1 MIFDIPKN
9 KASIIKVIGV
19 GGGGGNA
26 VGHMFRQGINGVDFA
41 ICNTDAQA
49 LESNPV
55 GTKISLGPNLTEG
68 RGAGSLPEVGKQS
81 CIESIEDIRKWLADG
96 TKMLFITA
104 GMGGGTGT
112 GAAPIIAKVAKEMD
126 ILTVGI
132 VTLPFKFEGM
142 RRQRQAL
149 EGLEQLKKNVDSIL
163 VISNDKLREMH
174 GNLSLTAAFGQADNI
189 LTTAAKGIAEI
200 ITVPG
205 YINVDF
211 EDVNTVM
218 KNSGV
223 AIMGTGVAEGDDRA
237 RRAIH
242 EALNSP
248 LLEDNDIR
256 GAQHILLNI
265 TSGSMEVTMD
275 EIGEITDYVQ
285 EEAGYGTDLIWG
297 NCNDDSLGEK
307 IIITLIATGFEGG
320 SSRKKDNKVRNE
332 EVTRPEIKRV
342 PLEQPFSVVIE
353 ETDYEP
359 ETESKTQANVFE
371 FDEPLA
377 NMRSYSEPKSRDKE
391 DSFSS
396 EPTENSIMA
405 NKALS
410 EELQAKRESEA
421 ARREYLRKSN
431 SKPLDN
437 PKIISDLETTPAYT
451 RRNVVLDEEKK
462 SEAAQKSRFSVNMDE
477 DGTVFISNNSY
488 LYDNVD

>member
-1 MIFDIPKN
+1 MMFDIQKN
-9 KASIIKVIGV
+9 KNSIIKVIGV

-26 VGHMFRQGINGVDFA
+26 VGHMFKQGINGVDFA
-41 ICNTDAQA
+41 ICNTDEQA
-49 LESNPV
+49 LECNPV
-55 GTKISLGPNLTEG
+55 NTKISLGPNLTEG

-81 CIESIEDIRKWLADG
+81 CIESIEDIRKWLSDG

-223 AIMGTGVAEGDDRA
+223 AIMGTGIAEGDDRA
-237 RRAIH
+237 RKAIH

-297 NCNDDSLGEK
+297 NCNDETLGDK

-320 SSRKKDNKVRNE
+320 NSRKKEINE
-332 EVTRPEIKRV
+332 KAQAASRQEARRV
-342 PLEQPFSVVIE
+342 PLEKPFSVVIE
-353 ETDYEP
+353 EDEF
-359 ETESKTQANVFE
+359 EIEFESQVSSNVFE
-371 FDEPLA
+371 FDDIPA
-377 NMRSYSEPKSRDKE
+377 SHTSSNHYSEDKE
-391 DSFSS
+391 ERKNQGS
-396 EPTENSIMA
+396 TTGENGQRI
-405 NKALS
+405 LS
-410 EELQAKRESEA
+410 EELKAKREADS
-421 ARREYLRKSN
+421 ARREFLRKAN

-437 PKIISDLETTPAYT
+437 PKIISDLESVPAYT
-451 RRNVVLDEEKK
+451 RRNVILDEENKNNA
-462 SEAAQKSRFSVNMDE
+462 SQKSKYSVNMED
-477 DGTVFISNNSY
+477 DGTVFISNNSF

>member
-1 MIFDIPKN
+1 MEFDIPK
-9 KASIIKVIGV
+9 KEKSIIKVVGV

-26 VGHMFRQGINGVDFA
+26 VSHMYRLGIAGVDFA

-49 LESNPV
+49 MEANPV
-55 GTKISLGPNLTEG
+55 PVKIPLGPNLTEG

-81 CIESIEDIRKWLADG
+81 CIESIEDIRKWLSDG

-112 GAAPIIAKVAKEMD
+112 GAAPIIAKAAKEME
-126 ILTVGI
+126 ILTVAI

-149 EGLEQLKKNVDSIL
+149 EGLEQLKKNVDSFL
-163 VISNDKLREMH
+163 VISNDKIRDYH
-174 GNLSLTAAFGQADNI
+174 GNLSLSSAFGHADDI
-189 LTTAAKGIAEI
+189 LATAAKGIAEI

-218 KNSGV
+218 RNSGV
-223 AIMGTGVAEGDDRA
+223 AIMGNAVAEGDDRA
-237 RRAIH
+237 RKAIH
-242 EALNSP
+242 AALNSP

-265 TSGSMEVTMD
+265 TSGTKEVTMA

-297 NCNDDSLGEK
+297 NCIDPTLGEK
-307 IIITLIATGFEGG
+307 ICITLIATGFHEGG
-320 SSRKKDNKVRNE
+320 RKRREVVE
-332 EVTRPEIKRV
+332 EKIVV
-342 PLEQPFSVVIE
+342 PLEKESNYIE
-353 ETDYEP
+353 ELPDYDFFTEP
-359 ETESKTQANVFE
+359 GDNTVDFGMEDINKTKDMLGVKYRP
-371 FDEPLA
+371 DEPFVSG
-377 NMRSYSEPKSRDKE
+377 NGKSRL
-391 DSFSS
+391 
-396 EPTENSIMA
+396 TEEMI
-405 NKALS
+405 K
-410 EELQAKRESEA
+410 KREADA
-421 ARREYLRKSN
+421 ARREYLRKAN

-437 PKIISDLETTPAYT
+437 AKIISDLESVPAYS
-451 RRNVVLDEEKK
+451 RRNVVLDDTHKNGRQM
-462 SEAAQKSRFSVNMDE
+462 SNYTVSMDD
-477 DGTVFISNNSY
+477 DGTVFMSNNSY

>member
-1 MIFDIPKN
+1 MMFDIQKN
-9 KASIIKVIGV
+9 KNSIIKVIGV

-26 VGHMFRQGINGVDFA
+26 VGHMFKQGINGVDFA
-41 ICNTDAQA
+41 ICNTDEQA
-49 LESNPV
+49 LECNPV
-55 GTKISLGPNLTEG
+55 NTKISLGPNLTEG

-81 CIESIEDIRKWLADG
+81 CIESIEDIRKWLSDG

-223 AIMGTGVAEGDDRA
+223 AIMGTGIAEGDDRA
-237 RRAIH
+237 RKAIH

-297 NCNDDSLGEK
+297 NCNDETLGDK

-320 SSRKKDNKVRNE
+320 NSRKKEINE
-332 EVTRPEIKRV
+332 KAQAASRQEARRV
-342 PLEQPFSVVIE
+342 PLEKPFSVVIE
-353 ETDYEP
+353 EDEF
-359 ETESKTQANVFE
+359 EIEFESQVSSNVFE
-371 FDEPLA
+371 FDDIPA
-377 NMRSYSEPKSRDKE
+377 SHTSSNHYSEDKE
-391 DSFSS
+391 ERKNQGS
-396 EPTENSIMA
+396 TTGENGQRI
-405 NKALS
+405 LS
-410 EELQAKRESEA
+410 EELKAKREADS
-421 ARREYLRKSN
+421 ARREFF
-431 SKPLDN
+431 
-437 PKIISDLETTPAYT
+437 
-451 RRNVVLDEEKK
+451 
-462 SEAAQKSRFSVNMDE
+462 AQSQQQTL
-477 DGTVFISNNSY
+477 GQP
-488 LYDNVD
+488 

>member
-9 KASIIKVIGV
+9 KTSIIKVIGV

-49 LESNPV
+49 LENNPV
-55 GTKISLGPNLTEG
+55 KTKISLGPNLTEG

-81 CIESIEDIRKWLADG
+81 CIESIEDIRTWLADG

-132 VTLPFKFEGM
+132 ITLPFKFEGM

-149 EGLEQLKKNVDSIL
+149 EGLDQLKKNVDSIL

-265 TSGSMEVTMD
+265 TSGSLEVTMD

-320 SSRKKDNKVRNE
+320 SSRKKEIKSRQEEPVRN
-332 EVTRPEIKRV
+332 EIKRV

-353 ETDYEP
+353 ETDYEL
-359 ETESKTQANVFE
+359 ESEISGSANVFE
-371 FDEPLA
+371 FDTDLS
-377 NMRSYSEPKSRDKE
+377 SYSNHAETGKRDRE
-391 DSFSS
+391 ETTSTPSS
-396 EPTENSIMA
+396 LHDHRGNRE
-405 NKALS
+405 LS
-410 EELQAKRESEA
+410 EELQAKREAEA

-437 PKIISDLETTPAYT
+437 PKIISDLESTPAYT
-451 RRNVVLDEEKK
+451 RRNVVLDEERK
-462 SEAAQKSRFSVNMDE
+462 SEAIQKSKLSVNMDE

>member
-1 MIFDIPKN
+1 MIFDIQKH
-9 KASIIKVIGV
+9 KGSIIKVIGV

-26 VGHMFRQGINGVDFA
+26 VGHMFRQGITGVDFA

-55 GTKISLGPNLTEG
+55 KTKIALGPNLTEG

-81 CIESIEDIRKWLADG
+81 CIESIEDIRKWLSDG

-126 ILTVGI
+126 VLTVAI

-163 VISNDKLREMH
+163 VISNDKLREIH

-265 TSGSMEVTMD
+265 TSGTMEVTMD

-297 NCNDDSLGEK
+297 NCNDESLGEK

-320 SSRKKDNKVRNE
+320 SSRKKDVQNQTR
-332 EVTRPEIKRV
+332 EVPRQEVKRV
-342 PLEQPFSVVIE
+342 PLERPFDTVIE
-353 ETDYEP
+353 EDEMALEFGLGGEAQVIEFDTYP
-359 ETESKTQANVFE
+359 SGNHQPPVRESKDDLTVRR
-371 FDEPLA
+371 P
-377 NMRSYSEPKSRDKE
+377 
-391 DSFSS
+391 
-396 EPTENSIMA
+396 MA
-405 NKALS
+405 NSDRERPQPSLS
-410 EELQAKRESEA
+410 EELMARREADA
-421 ARREYLRKSN
+421 ARREFLRKTN
-431 SKPLDN
+431 SQPLDN
-437 PKIISDLETTPAYT
+437 PKIISDLETVPAYT
-451 RRNVVLDEEKK
+451 RRNVVLEDE
-462 SEAAQKSRFSVNMDE
+462 ARNNGQQKSKYSVNMDD
-477 DGTVFISNNSY
+477 DGTLLITNNSY